1 MIFIGYHPT
10 GAYKL
15 FDPNQEKVV
24 LSRDV
29 LVLEDQIWDWKTKQ
43 TSLKKCT
50 IDSVTLTEFGIGET
64 APEAVTAENITRAQ
78 DVVTQRSQRERVV
91 PHRFADFEMV
101 SDGQVNDN
109 GDLVHIA
116 LMAGAEPIDEKEAVT
131 QPV

>member
-1 MIFIGYHPT
+1 M
-10 GAYKL
+10 
-15 FDPNQEKVV
+15 
-24 LSRDV
+24 
-29 LVLEDQIWDWKTKQ
+29 
-43 TSLKKCT
+43 
-50 IDSVTLTEFGIGET
+50 
-64 APEAVTAENITRAQ
+64 
-78 DVVTQRSQRERVV
+78 TQRSQRERVV